1 TCATRRLSPCVH
13 GTLCSLPVTAVF
25 AAIVLGSIY
34 FLFAGAKTELAPM
47 EDQGV
52 VITSSLSSPNS
63 TLQQRLMY
71 GRQVFE
77 IFAKHPE
84 TAHVF
89 QLDLQGQNIGRDVL
103 KPWDQ
108 RKLTTVQLQPMLQQ
122 ELAQVAGARI
132 VAFQPPPLPGSFG
145 LPVQF
150 VIQTTDPFER
160 LNEVARE

>member
-25 AAIVLGSIY
+25 AAIVLGSTY
-34 FLFAGAKTELAPM
+34 FLFAGAKNELAPM

-52 VITSSLSSPNS
+52 IITSTLSSPNS

-71 GRQVFE
+71 GRQVFD

-89 QLDLQGQNIGRDVL
+89 QLDFPGQNIGGAGF
-103 KPWDQ
+103 KP
-108 RKLTTVQLQPMLQQ
+108 
-122 ELAQVAGARI
+122 G
-132 VAFQPPPLPGSFG
+132 
-145 LPVQF
+145 
-150 VIQTTDPFER
+150 
-160 LNEVARE
+160 